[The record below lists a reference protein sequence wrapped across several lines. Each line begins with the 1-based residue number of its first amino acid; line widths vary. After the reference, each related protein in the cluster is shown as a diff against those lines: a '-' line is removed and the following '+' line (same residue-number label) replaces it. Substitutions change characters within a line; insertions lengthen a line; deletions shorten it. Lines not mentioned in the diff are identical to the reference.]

1 METHAVP
8 NPVAG
13 GTAVVLHDVAFKK
26 VGVFKQL
33 AARTFL
39 SARPTDLLF
48 PGDLLTG
55 RIDFTAYH
63 NVEVIT
69 VEVVLTCFET
79 VKRKKAYMKE
89 ELLVKKLV
97 TIESNNCQQ

>member
-1 METHAVP
+1 MEVVR
-8 NPVAG
+8 NPVG
-13 GTAVVLHDVAFKK
+13 GVELVLHEVASKK

-33 AARTFL
+33 STKTLL

-55 RIDFTAYH
+55 RIDFTAGH
-63 NVEVIT
+63 DVEVTT
-69 VEVVLTCFET
+69 VEVVLKCLETC
-79 VKRKKAYMKE
+79 KKKKAFLKQ

-97 TIESNNCQQ
+97 TYEADNSFE